1 MVSYK
6 RLSLSLHVKQ
16 NAKEIQKT
24 KKTKLMKNK
33 IALIFDFDITLS
45 PYYQQRKIIEHW
57 GIDEQKFWKQCTN
70 KVQKEDYD
78 LEHGYIKVLLEHIE
92 SGEYKLS
99 NEDLFILGQKI
110 ELYEGLSRK
119 NNNSIFDELTA
130 ITKQEQYS
138 EQNIEIECY
147 CISGGLERMIAGAL
161 QAHKLDN
168 HFKKIYACRLDED
181 RNRNISYVKETVG
194 HTIKTQKIYQI
205 AKGLEKDV
213 NEVVTNYAIPFEN
226 MIFIGDGLTDI
237 PAFSLINSMGG
248 TSIAVYRES
257 KNSNGTINQEKTL
270 KDYEAGY
277 KLAVESQRA
286 KQLLPADY
294 SSGKP
299 LNLALKN
306 YVKELCERVKS
317 DTICNT

>member
-1 MVSYK
+1 
-6 RLSLSLHVKQ
+6 
-16 NAKEIQKT
+16 
-24 KKTKLMKNK
+24 MKNK

-57 GIDEQKFWKQCTN
+57 SIDETTFWQQCTD

-78 LEHGYIKVLLEHIE
+78 LEHGYIKVLTEYISKDE
-92 SGEYKLS
+92 KYKLS
-99 NEDLFILGQKI
+99 NNDLFTLGQKI

-119 NNNSIFDELTA
+119 NGNSIFDELQA
-130 ITKQEQYS
+130 ITQKEEYS

-147 CISGGLERMIAGAL
+147 CISGGLERMVAGTFG
-161 QAHKLDN
+161 AHNLN
-168 HFKKIYACRLDED
+168 NYFKKIYACRLDED
-181 RNRNISYVKETVG
+181 ENRNISYPKETVG
-194 HTIKTQKIYQI
+194 HTIKTQKLYQI
-205 AKGLEKDV
+205 AKGLDKDV
-213 NEVVTNYAIPFEN
+213 NEVTTEYTIPFKN

-248 TSIAVYRES
+248 ISIAVYRES
-257 KNSNGTINQEKTL
+257 KNSDGTINQEKTL
-270 KDYEAGY
+270 KDYETGY

-299 LNLALKN
+299 LNLALLN
-306 YVKELCERVKS
+306 YVKELCEKIKS
-317 DTICNT
+317 DTFRNI